1 MKCTI
6 LHDLPGRLR
15 VHLCCGRMSLSQADV
30 LEYYLRAQDGV
41 QDVKVYDRTQDAVV
55 VYNGTRGDVIAAL
68 ASFSFAKA
76 EGMELVPEH
85 TSRELNRE
93 FEDKL
98 AIPHETVRFQA
109 VPAGTDHVGTGVV
122 SLCKVHQR
130 RIFGTAP

>member
-55 VYNGTRGDVIAAL
+55 VYNGTRGDVIDRK
-68 ASFSFAKA
+68 S
-76 EGMELVPEH
+76 
-85 TSRELNRE
+85 
-93 FEDKL
+93 
-98 AIPHETVRFQA
+98 
-109 VPAGTDHVGTGVV
+109 VV
-122 SLCKVHQR
+122 
-130 RIFGTAP
+130 